1 MLDEE
6 NRKKDNRADEMMQM
20 FAMKMSKQLETIED
34 MHNQQLQQLLNR
46 IEQLEDQQQQQQQ
59 QQQQEEQQQHQQQQ
73 QQQQLKEMTKT
84 LKEVTLRQQLHEN
97 SSLDGKL
104 LWKINNFA
112 ERTRQ
117 ACSSTVTALHSAPLY
132 TSKYGYKLCGRLY
145 LNGDGLGRA
154 THLSLFVVV
163 MRGEFFLFLLNGKND
178 ASARNILRFYDIW
191 NIYIASKL
199 QIKKFQA
206 YLSHIYLAPFN
217 FTLHNSP
224 PSISVQLSQKN
235 FFSYFFCKEYFW
247 PPF

>member
-6 NRKKDNRADEMMQM
+6 NKKKDNHAEDMMQM

-46 IEQLEDQQQQQQQ
+46 IEQLENQQQQQQQ
-59 QQQQEEQQQHQQQQ
+59 QQQQHQQQQ
-73 QQQQLKEMTKT
+73 QQQQLKEMSKA

-97 SSLDGKL
+97 SSMDGKL

-117 ACSSTVTALHSAPLY
+117 ACSGTVTALHSAPLY

-163 MRGEFFLFLLNGKND
+163 MRGEFFSFSFQGKNGHSTCNM
-178 ASARNILRFYDIW
+178 AILRVR
-191 NIYIASKL
+191 SKQPRL
-199 QIKKFQA
+199 
-206 YLSHIYLAPFN
+206 
-217 FTLHNSP
+217 
-224 PSISVQLSQKN
+224 ISMDANKRLCLFRRFDHSSNHSQ
-235 FFSYFFCKEYFW
+235 
-247 PPF
+247 